1 MQMTAT
7 PSMAP
12 LGYPAQIH
20 AVRLSPVHPGV
31 SIAAHQYC
39 AGRINIGPQPER
51 GHGAMRQGVELD
63 TAQFIAAAKDF
74 SVNSDFDISAA
85 LASSLSTRRQTSGAD
100 LKDLFD
106 IMKAESAGKRTIQ
119 ALADKIVLSG
129 IVENMEIPQM
139 PMFLAAREHVT
150 HQQIAEMLETAFVQN
165 GEDEVCVK
173 PTHLSNGMG
182 VMNIQRPTPEQWG
195 ATIEFLFEHMNHWV
209 TQRPD
214 AKESVAM
221 QSLKPGYIAQPRY
234 KSSVQFDKPLEVRVI
249 AMWGKARMGIW
260 WWGKEKDTQRN
271 TWIMRRPVKPDELSD
286 DDCWEVI
293 HQHAEGCNIGFDVA
307 LEVLERDMPS
317 MAATTEALAQA
328 IGAPWMRVDFF
339 VGSSR
344 WGVRLNEVAY
354 GCGCDY
360 RNRMP
365 DGCVIDDAPA
375 MASIIQEGYAQGPKS
390 KSPESFLV
398 PLGTQGSSYEN
409 METSRVATPS
419 PYGKRLSELFSLRNQ
434 AEINEKIVPEQMCHS
449 VSHPPPAPFGRW

>member
-1 MQMTAT
+1 
-7 PSMAP
+7 
-12 LGYPAQIH
+12 
-20 AVRLSPVHPGV
+20 
-31 SIAAHQYC
+31 
-39 AGRINIGPQPER
+39 
-51 GHGAMRQGVELD
+51 MRQDVEMD
-63 TAQFIAAAKDF
+63 TSQFIAAAKDF

-85 LASSLSTRRQTSGAD
+85 LATRRQTGGPG
-100 LKDLFD
+100 LKGLFD

-139 PMFLAAREHVT
+139 PMLLAAREHVT
-150 HQQIAEMLETAFVQN
+150 RQQIAEMLETAFIHN
-165 GEDEVCVK
+165 AEDEVCVK

-182 VMNIQRPTPEQWG
+182 VMNIQRPTPAQWG
-195 ATIEFLFEHMNHWV
+195 DTIEFLFEHMNHWV
-209 TQRPD
+209 RQRPD
-214 AKESVAM
+214 AHESVAM

-234 KSSVQFDKPLEVRVI
+234 RSSVQFDKPLELRVI

-260 WWGKEKDTQRN
+260 WWGKEKDNQRN

-293 HQHAEGCNIGFDVA
+293 HQHAEGSNIGFDVA
-307 LEVLERDMPS
+307 LEVLERDMPT

-375 MASIIQEGYAQGPKS
+375 MASIIQEGYAQGPRRQ
-390 KSPESFLV
+390 SPESFLA
-398 PLGTQGSSYEN
+398 PLGAQGSSYEN
-409 METSRVATPS
+409 MVTSRVHTPS
-419 PYGKRLSELFSLRNQ
+419 PYRKRLADLFSLRSQ
-434 AEINEKIVPEQMCHS
+434 MEVNEKVVPEELCQS
-449 VSHPPPAPFGRW
+449 VLCEPSAQFRRW